1 MTKRLIYVIGP
12 SGAGK
17 DSVVHTL
24 RERWSLHLPVHWARR
39 TITRAVQ
46 PGGEP
51 HESVTPTDFTQL
63 LESGALAMHWQGN
76 GLRYGVRRSE
86 LAPLEQGHCVL
97 VTGSRAHAPVVQRV
111 WPACTL
117 VHISAP
123 SDVLRQRLTARGRED
138 QQAIASRLGR
148 DVEQDWPAETIR
160 IVNDS
165 TLTAAVET
173 LHRAL
178 ASGLSAAGVA
188 LR

>member
-1 MTKRLIYVIGP
+1 MTRRLIYVIGP

-17 DSVVHTL
+17 DSVIHAL
-24 RERWSLHLPVHWARR
+24 RERWSLRLPVHWARR

-46 PGGEP
+46 PEGEP
-51 HESVTPTDFTQL
+51 HESVTLTDFTQL
-63 LESGALAMHWQGN
+63 LQRGALAMHWQGN

-123 SDVLRQRLTARGRED
+123 TDVLRQRLNARGRED
-138 QQAIASRLGR
+138 EQAIASRLR
-148 DVEQDWPAETIR
+148 REVEQDWPAETIR

-165 TLTAAVET
+165 TLTAAAET
-173 LHRAL
+173 LHSAL
-178 ASGLSAAGVA
+178 ASRLTAASVA
-188 LR
+188 SP